1 MVPNAPNVAG
11 RAASD
16 HEIKGTMHIAPIKHA
31 APIAKQTMPNAIF
44 SPEPIVIRRAWYKR
58 HDDTSQPVRQSGC

>member
-1 MVPNAPNVAG
+1 
-11 RAASD
+11 
-16 HEIKGTMHIAPIKHA
+16 MHIAPIKHA

-58 HDDTSQPVRQSGC
+58 HDDTSQPVRQSGF